1 MDHDYKPPKAKVP
14 EFYEEGFHPD
24 QLGARFEKIKFKT
37 KGSYGSVYW
46 AKDKKTK
53 NKVAIKRVPI
63 NFDKID
69 DTRRKL
75 REIVLL
81 QSSKHPNIVQLK

>member
-1 MDHDYKPPKAKVP
+1 MDKEDKPPKGKVP
-14 EFYEEGFHPD
+14 EFYGDGFHPD
-24 QLGARFEKIKFKT
+24 QLGERFEKIKFKT

-53 NKVAIKRVPI
+53 NKVAIKRVAI

-69 DTRRKL
+69 
-75 REIVLL
+75 
-81 QSSKHPNIVQLK
+81 